1 LIRVVKWH
9 VIPWLEWQPHIVGSW
24 KISALPGKFEDTEH
38 EILKALFYV
47 GLATVAA
54 WLLDTG
60 WRRRSAWRLALGAPI
75 AGYLVAVVI
84 SGVWSTSTQRRR

>member
-1 LIRVVKWH
+1 MCPFTVM
-9 VIPWLEWQPHIVGSW
+9 PWAPL
-24 KISALPGKFEDTEH
+24 ALTV
-38 EILKALFYV
+38 LFV